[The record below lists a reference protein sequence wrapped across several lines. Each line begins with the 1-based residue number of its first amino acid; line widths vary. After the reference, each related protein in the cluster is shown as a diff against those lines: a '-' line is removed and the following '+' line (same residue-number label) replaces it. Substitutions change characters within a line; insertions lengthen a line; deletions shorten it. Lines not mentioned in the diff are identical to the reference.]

1 VQDRH
6 HQVES
11 GAILRAEER
20 KKTTT
25 TNKQKSQREG
35 KKAREILPELWKL
48 ALLV

>member
-1 VQDRH
+1 VHDRH

-11 GAILRAEER
+11 GAILSAEER

-25 TNKQKSQREG
+25 TNKQKSQREPE
-35 KKAREILPELWKL
+35 KAREILPELWKL

>member
-25 TNKQKSQREG
+25 NKQKSQREP
-35 KKAREILPELWKL
+35 KKETEILPELWKL

>member
-6 HQVES
+6 HQIKS
-11 GAILRAEER
+11 GAILGAEER

-25 TNKQKSQREG
+25 NKQSQRER